1 MSTRRIDT
9 VVRVRRIQEQLASAE
24 VARTRMDLA
33 RAEAAERDARELVGA
48 IAASAGYD
56 PVNVTSLLAWRQ
68 KLDGGMRET
77 ERRADVTVHANHHAD
92 LAVLDWRQAMQRLD
106 GIERLSDKLIAA
118 ERAEEERK
126 AGVELDDLVVMRW
139 ERAS

>member
-1 MSTRRIDT
+1 MTRRIDT

-24 VARTRMDLA
+24 VARTRMDLV
-33 RAEAAERDARELVGA
+33 RAETAERDARDLVAA
-48 IAASAGYD
+48 IAATTGGDEAS
-56 PVNVTSLLAWRQ
+56 VTSMLAWRT

-77 ERRADVTVHANHHAD
+77 ERRGEVTVHAAHHAD
-92 LAVLDWRQAMQRLD
+92 VAVIDWRQAMQRLD
-106 GIERLSDKLIAA
+106 GIERLSDKLVAA
-118 ERAEEERK
+118 ERAEDERK